1 MSSYADARDYYS
13 YSASSFGDEVD
24 TDPLCCCEY
33 FDRNDER
40 NHILACCCNCV
51 DFDESCDRFF
61 SCRPIPVDK
70 QRGMLLT
77 FQDRLRIPWRGGAK
91 QVTVDNVLPVVL
103 LVSLQLLA
111 ALDLYCSL
119 VIFTLIPLLL
129 AYLKRFLGRVL
140 PKTKFFA
147 LWLFWSGVYLVVLF
161 ESTVPL
167 LELLPEENIA
177 FVALMSLSFFCFYK
191 TNVRAQLNHINQ
203 PQYNKD
209 DPLGNGGDSQ
219 TAILISDREDSD
231 ESDGR
236 LACQTC
242 RKYVPPRTYHCK
254 VCATCV
260 IKQDQ
265 HSVWLNCCIGRSN
278 HRFFLLGCVSALL
291 ALWLF
296 ANLSLTSVCHP
307 TPIFTLFGVTVM
319 LPDDCTD
326 IYFQY
331 DIALC
336 FTGAVYALLMSL
348 FILISLLKQTCLISR
363 GYTGTEWQRGEHINR
378 RNCLVNWKMFC
389 LGQ

>member
-1 MSSYADARDYYS
+1 MCRLFCCAAV
-13 YSASSFGDEVD
+13 VD
-24 TDPLCCCEY
+24 CRPRSWTDWLLLVVVVVVGG
-33 FDRNDER
+33 R
-40 NHILACCCNCV
+40 
-51 DFDESCDRFF
+51 RFF

-191 TNVRAQLNHINQ
+191 TNVRAPLNHINQ

>member
-1 MSSYADARDYYS
+1 M
-13 YSASSFGDEVD
+13 
-24 TDPLCCCEY
+24 
-33 FDRNDER
+33 
-40 NHILACCCNCV
+40 
-51 DFDESCDRFF
+51 
-61 SCRPIPVDK
+61 DK

-191 TNVRAQLNHINQ
+191 TNVRAPLNHINQ

>member
-1 MSSYADARDYYS
+1 
-13 YSASSFGDEVD
+13 
-24 TDPLCCCEY
+24 
-33 FDRNDER
+33 
-40 NHILACCCNCV
+40 
-51 DFDESCDRFF
+51 
-61 SCRPIPVDK
+61 
-70 QRGMLLT
+70 MLLT

-111 ALDLYCSL
+111 ALDFYCSL
-119 VIFTLIPLLL
+119 VVFPLIPLLM
-129 AYLKRFLGRVL
+129 AFLKRFLGRVL
-140 PKTKFFA
+140 PKTKFFS
-147 LWLFWSGVYLVVLF
+147 LWLFWSGIYLVVLF

-191 TNVRAQLNHINQ
+191 TNVRASLNHINQ
-203 PQYNKD
+203 PQYKD
-209 DPLGNGGDSQ
+209 DPLGNGDSQ

-278 HRFFLLGCVSALL
+278 HRYFLFGCVSSLL

-319 LPDDCTD
+319 LPDDCAD

-336 FTGAVYALLMSL
+336 FTGAIYALLMSL

-363 GYTGTEWQRGEHINR
+363 GCTETEWQRGEHINR

>member
-1 MSSYADARDYYS
+1 MSSAYPGELRDYYS
-13 YSASSFGDEVD
+13 YQVEEID

-33 FDRNDER
+33 YDRSEER
-40 NHILACCCNCV
+40 NHILACCCNCADV
-51 DFDESCDRFF
+51 DESFNRLI
-61 SCRPIPVDK
+61 SGRSIPVEK

-91 QVTVDNVLPVVL
+91 QITVDNVLPVFL

-111 ALDLYCSL
+111 ALDFYCSL
-119 VIFTLIPLLL
+119 AVFIFIPLLL
-129 AYLKRFLGRVL
+129 AYLRRFLGRVL
-140 PKTKFFA
+140 PKTKFFC

-167 LELLPEENIA
+167 SELLPEENIA
-177 FVALMSLSFFCFYK
+177 FVVLMSLSFLCFYK
-191 TNVRAQLNHINQ
+191 SNQRAVLNHVSHA
-203 PQYNKD
+203 QYDSLAN
-209 DPLGNGGDSQ
+209 GDSA
-219 TAILISDREDSD
+219 TAILVSDREDSD

-254 VCATCV
+254 ICATCV
-260 IKQDQ
+260 VKQD
-265 HSVWLNCCIGRSN
+265 HHNVWLNCCIGRAN
-278 HRFFLLGCVSALL
+278 HRLFLLGCFCSLL

-307 TPIFTLFGVTVM
+307 TPIFTLLGVTVM
-319 LPDDCTD
+319 LPDDCSD

-336 FTGAVYALLMSL
+336 FTGAIYALLMSL
-348 FILISLLKQTCLISR
+348 IILICLLKQICLISR
-363 GYTGTEWQRGEHINR
+363 GLTGSEWQRGEHINR
-378 RNCLVNWKMFC
+378 RNCLVNWKTFC

>member
-1 MSSYADARDYYS
+1 MFCCSV
-13 YSASSFGDEVD
+13 VD
-24 TDPLCCCEY
+24 DCPDDWL
-33 FDRNDER
+33 
-40 NHILACCCNCV
+40 V
-51 DFDESCDRFF
+51 GRFL
-61 SCRPIPVDK
+61 SCRPIPVEK

-119 VIFTLIPLLL
+119 VIFSLIPLLL

-140 PKTKFFA
+140 PKTKFFS
-147 LWLFWSGVYLVVLF
+147 LWLFWSGIYLVVLF

-177 FVALMSLSFFCFYK
+177 FVALMTLSFFCFYK
-191 TNVRAQLNHINQ
+191 ANVRAALNHINQ
-203 PQYNKD
+203 AQQQYKD
-209 DPLGNGGDSQ
+209 DPSLGNGDSQ

-265 HSVWLNCCIGRSN
+265 HSVWLNCCIGRAN
-278 HRFFLLGCVSALL
+278 HRFFLCGCVSSLL

-307 TPIFTLFGVTVM
+307 TPIFTLFGITVM

-336 FTGAVYALLMSL
+336 FTGAIYALLMSL
-348 FILISLLKQTCLISR
+348 FILISLLKQFCLISR

>member
-1 MSSYADARDYYS
+1 MNVCSGQVSDYYS
-13 YSASSFGDEVD
+13 YIPPEVD

-33 FDRNDER
+33 YDRINER
-40 NHILACCCNCV
+40 NHILACCCNCADV
-51 DFDESCDRFF
+51 DESFDRFV
-61 SCRPIPVDK
+61 SGRPIPVEK

-91 QVTVDNVLPVVL
+91 QITVDNVLPVIL
-103 LVSLQLLA
+103 LVSLQLLS
-111 ALDLYCSL
+111 ALDFYCSL
-119 VIFTLIPLLL
+119 VIFTITPLLL

-140 PKTKFFA
+140 PKTKFFC
-147 LWLFWSGVYLVVLF
+147 LWFFWSGVYLVVLF

-167 LELLPEENIA
+167 LELLPEENVA
-177 FVALMSLSFFCFYK
+177 FVLLMSLSFFCFYK
-191 TNVRAQLNHINQ
+191 TNQRAALNHINQ
-203 PQYNKD
+203 PQF
-209 DPLGNGGDSQ
+209 DPLAKGDSQ

-231 ESDGR
+231 ENDGR

-254 VCATCV
+254 ICATCV
-260 IKQDQ
+260 IKQDH
-265 HSVWLNCCIGRSN
+265 HSVWVNCCVGRAN
-278 HRFFLLGCVSALL
+278 HRFFLAGSICSLL

-307 TPIFTLFGVTVM
+307 TPIFTLLGVTVM

-326 IYFQY
+326 IFFQY

-336 FTGAVYALLMSL
+336 FTGAIYALLMSL

-363 GYTGTEWQRGEHINR
+363 GLTGSECQRGEHINR
-378 RNCLVNWKMFC
+378 RNCFVNWKMFC
-389 LGQ
+389 MGQ

>member
-191 TNVRAQLNHINQ
+191 TNVRAPLNHINQ